1 MRPDASDFIPIASPE
16 LGPEE
21 EKAVLRVL
29 RSGMLAQG
37 SEVAALEEEF
47 AHASGV
53 GHAVAVANGTAA
65 LQVALHIAGIGPGH
79 QVLVPSFTFAATA
92 NAVLA
97 VGAEP
102 VFVDIDQDYLIDLN
116 DAAAKVTERTRAI
129 MPVHLYGL
137 MVDMSEL
144 QAFADDH
151 QLTIV
156 EDAAQAHLA
165 TRDGKAAGAT
175 GIGAFSLYATKNMTT
190 GEGGMVTTNDPKL
203 AEAARL
209 FRNHGMPVRY
219 QHLEWGLNLRMTD
232 LQAAIGRE
240 QLRKLEASTKVRS
253 RQAANLLAGLPGVFR
268 VPRVPDGARHVF
280 HQFTVAVR
288 EDMREQYVEGFR
300 EAGIG
305 VDIYYPTPLHRQ
317 PAFATFRRD
326 GDCLA
331 SERAAREVLSLPI
344 HPRVGDRGVARIL
357 ETAEHLARGSRL

>member
-1 MRPDASDFIPIASPE
+1 MFADASDFIPIASPE
-16 LGPEE
+16 LGRGEE
-21 EKAVLRVL
+21 EAVVRVL

-47 AHASGV
+47 AQAAGV
-53 GHAVAVANGTAA
+53 DHAVAVANGTAA
-65 LQVALHIAGIGPGH
+65 LQVALQIAGIRAGD

-102 VFVDIDQDYLIDLN
+102 VFVDIDEDYLIDLT

-137 MVDMSEL
+137 MVDMAEL
-144 QAFADDH
+144 QKLAESHELA
-151 QLTIV
+151 II

-190 GEGGMVTTNDPKL
+190 GEGGMVTTNDPDV

-219 QHLEWGLNLRMTD
+219 EHVEWGLNLRMTD
-232 LQAAIGRE
+232 LQAAIGRV
-240 QLRKLEASTKVRS
+240 QLDKLEAATKTRI
-253 RQAANLLAGLPGVFR
+253 RQAADLGAGLAHVFR
-268 VPRVPDGARHVF
+268 KPHVPDGARHVF
-280 HQFTVAVR
+280 HQFTVAVQPETR
-288 EDMREQYVEGFR
+288 DRFVAGFR

-317 PAFATFRRD
+317 PAFAAFRRED
-326 GDCLA
+326 DCPR
-331 SERAAREVLSLPI
+331 SERAAREVISLPV
-344 HPRVGDRGVARIL
+344 HPRVGESGIARIVHV
-357 ETAEHLARGSRL
+357 AERLARDILP